1 MSRLIKT
8 PRTIATIAGCQN
20 DGNYTAPDGLNFT
33 MYCNENIAA
42 AAYSTSAPTTRAN
55 LTQCMNSCSLDDY
68 YCYGVVYQ
76 PSNSSCW
83 ELTNLTASTE
93 SNLETNSKMAVALAN
108 PNQLSLANTSCPY
121 ANNSVQT
128 SSAGVDFTI
137 KCSMAVST
145 GSYCPWSSEFCP
157 THVDSLE
164 ECMDICAAAH
174 PLCESASWNPG
185 MIHGYQN
192 CYLKTAS
199 QPLEEFDQ
207 TTQAYILHTAVLNL
221 PTLAQGCPTD
231 KKYTSTENGK
241 DTAFTISCGQQAT
254 SATNLTFSHQPNITA
269 CMDSCASYSN
279 SPACEAVVFDPSM
292 AIGYDNCQLLNS
304 VTLVQDTSN
313 VNYASI
319 ASSNSSDASGVPS
332 SSGHSS
338 SKAWIAGPVIGG
350 LVVIALVGLIYWWWS
365 RRKKSAQTTS
375 VAPQTEHVPE
385 QPVYA
390 PSTQQ
395 QGAAELPPKSPID
408 RPVLHEM
415 SAAEGRVVHEMP
427 E

>member
-1 MSRLIKT
+1 
-8 PRTIATIAGCQN
+8 
-20 DGNYTAPDGLNFT
+20 
-33 MYCNENIAA
+33 MYCNENIGA
-42 AAYSTSAPTTRAN
+42 AAYSTSAPTTKTN
-55 LTQCMNSCSLDDY
+55 LTQCMNTCSQEDY

-83 ELTNLTASTE
+83 ELTNRTASVE
-93 SNLETNSKMAVALAN
+93 SNLETNSKMAVALAD

-137 KCSMAVST
+137 KCSMAVPT
-145 GSYCPWSSEFCP
+145 GAYCPWSSEFCP

-199 QPLEEFDQ
+199 QPLEEYDL
-207 TTQAYILHTAVLNL
+207 TTQSYILHTAVLNL
-221 PTLAQGCPTD
+221 PSLAQGCPTD
-231 KKYTSTENGK
+231 KNYTSTANGT
-241 DTAFTISCGQQAT
+241 DTAFTISCSQQAT
-254 SATNLTFSHQPNITA
+254 SATNLTYLHQPNITA
-269 CMDSCASYSN
+269 CMDSCASYSG
-279 SPACEAVVFDPSM
+279 SLSCEAVVFDPSM
-292 AIGYDNCQLLNS
+292 ATGYDNCQLLNS

-319 ASSNSSDASGVPS
+319 SSSNSSDASGVSSSSS
-332 SSGHSS
+332 SSGHSSS

-350 LVVIALVGLIYWWWS
+350 LVVIALVGLISWWWS
-365 RRKKSAQTTS
+365 RRKKSSAQTAAAASTPAYAT
-375 VAPQTEHVPE
+375 APQAEYVPD
-385 QPVYA
+385 QSVYA
-390 PSTQQ
+390 PSSQQ
-395 QGAAELPPKSPID
+395 QEAAELPPKSPVA

-415 SAAEGRVVHEMP
+415 SAAEGRMVHEMGA
-427 E
+427 

>member
-1 MSRLIKT
+1 MST
-8 PRTIATIAGCQN
+8 TIAGCQN

-42 AAYSTSAPTTRAN
+42 AAYSTSAPTTKIN
-55 LTQCMNSCSLDDY
+55 LTQCMNTCSQEDY

-93 SNLETNSKMAVALAN
+93 SNLETNSKMAVALAD

-137 KCSMAVST
+137 KCSMAVPT
-145 GSYCPWSSEFCP
+145 GAYCPWSSEFCP
-157 THVDSLE
+157 THVDTLD

-199 QPLEEFDQ
+199 QPLEEYDL
-207 TTQAYILHTAVLNL
+207 TTQSYILHTAVLNL

-231 KKYTSTENGK
+231 KNYTSTANGT

-269 CMDSCASYSN
+269 CMDSCASYSD
-279 SPACEAVVFDPSM
+279 SPSCEAVVFDPSM

-319 ASSNSSDASGVPS
+319 SSSNSSDASGVSSS

-350 LVVIALVGLIYWWWS
+350 IVAIALVALILWWWC
-365 RRKKSAQTTS
+365 RRKKSSAQTAAAASTPAYIT
-375 VAPQTEHVPE
+375 APQAEYVP
-385 QPVYA
+385 
-390 PSTQQ
+390 SRQQ
-395 QGAAELPPKSPID
+395 QGATELPPKSPVD
-408 RPVLHEM
+408 RPALHEM
-415 SAAEGRVVHEMP
+415 SAAEGRVVHEMDA
-427 E
+427 

>member
-1 MSRLIKT
+1 
-8 PRTIATIAGCQN
+8 
-20 DGNYTAPDGLNFT
+20 

-42 AAYSTSAPTTRAN
+42 AAYSTSAPTTKTN
-55 LTQCMNSCSLDDY
+55 LTQCMNTCSLEDY

-93 SNLETNSKMAVALAN
+93 SNLETNSKMAVALAD
-108 PNQLSLANTSCPY
+108 PNQLFLANTSCPY

-145 GSYCPWSSEFCP
+145 GAYCPWSSEFCP

-164 ECMDICAAAH
+164 ECMDICVAAH

-192 CYLKTAS
+192 CYLKNAS
-199 QPLEEFDQ
+199 KPLEEFDQ

-221 PTLAQGCPTD
+221 PSLTAGCPTD
-231 KKYTSTENGK
+231 KNYTSTANGK
-241 DTAFTISCGQQAT
+241 DTAFTISCDQQAT
-254 SATNLTFSHQPNITA
+254 SATTLTYLHQPNITA
-269 CMDSCASYSN
+269 CMDSCAEYSD
-279 SPACEAVVFDPSM
+279 SPACEAVVFDPNM

-304 VTLVQDTSN
+304 VTMVQDTSN

-319 ASSNSSDASGVPS
+319 ASSNSSDASGVSSS
-332 SSGHSS
+332 SSGHHS
-338 SKAWIAGPVIGG
+338 SKAWVAGPVIGG
-350 LVVIALVGLIYWWWS
+350 LVVIALVGLIPWWWN
-365 RRKKSAQTTS
+365 RRKKSAQAAAAASTPAYAT
-375 VAPQTEHVPE
+375 APQTEHVPD
-385 QPVYA
+385 QSVYA
-390 PSTQQ
+390 PSSQQ
-395 QGAAELPPKSPID
+395 QGAAELPPKSPVD
-408 RPVLHEM
+408 RPALHEM